1 MNRFCRAAFAAS
13 VFLALPATTA
23 LAADDDWKPYAAQYM
38 SEVMKN
44 VTAAPEVIAAIQA
57 QNAANATITADQ
69 IDALDR
75 QWRAERKA
83 GTGPLT
89 SATMNNAA
97 SAFLRGYKTAA
108 RDGAV
113 IEIFIM
119 DNKGLNV
126 GQTDPTSDYNQG
138 DEDKWTKTAGAGPWM
153 TFTDEPE
160 EEEGVKSVQIS
171 SSIVDN
177 DKAIGAITVTLDL
190 GKVVPKKK

>member
-1 MNRFCRAAFAAS
+1 MHKQMLAAS
-13 VFLALPATTA
+13 AAVLFFTA
-23 LAADDDWKPYAAQYM
+23 AVPSAIAADDDWKPYASQYM

-44 VTAAPEVIAAIQA
+44 VMAAPEVVAAIQA
-57 QNAANATITADQ
+57 QNAANAGITAEQ

-83 GTGPLT
+83 GAGPLT
-89 SATMNNAA
+89 AEKMTNPLSM
-97 SAFLRGYKTAA
+97 FLRGYKSAV

-113 IEIFIM
+113 IEIFVM

-126 GQTDPTSDYNQG
+126 GQTDPTSDYMQG

-160 EEEGVKSVQIS
+160 EEDGVKSVQIS
-171 SSIVDN
+171 SAIVDN

-190 GKVVPKKK
+190 SKVVPKKK